1 MPFWNIRSHLRHVL
15 MLSLLLESAATFIRA
30 CLLEATW
37 ATRLEGLT
45 QRLPLH
51 VHAAHLTGTVSGR
64 KDSSHITD
72 SGKRS
77 VSVRSTKCEP
87 THSCE

>member
-51 VHAAHLTGTVSGR
+51 VHAAHLTGTVSGLR
-64 KDSSHITD
+64 GISFERPLSRTNTM
-72 SGKRS
+72 
-77 VSVRSTKCEP
+77 TKE
-87 THSCE
+87 TFFILF